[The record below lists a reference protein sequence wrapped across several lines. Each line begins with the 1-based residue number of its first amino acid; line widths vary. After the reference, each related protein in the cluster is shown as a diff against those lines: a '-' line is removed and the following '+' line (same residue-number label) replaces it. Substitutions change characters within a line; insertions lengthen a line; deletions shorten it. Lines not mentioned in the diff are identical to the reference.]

1 MGIQAKL
8 LFVISII
15 LLLIFLAVELVNYQ
29 NTKQTV
35 EENLQE
41 QAEKVRS
48 LLMATRR
55 IYHKQFMD
63 SGLPLTEKT
72 IGFLPAH
79 ALGRISEDYPN
90 WDNSG
95 FRFNNV
101 SDQPRNPDHAADEV
115 ELAAMAYF
123 REHPKEK
130 LLFKPFSQ
138 NGEPFYLYARPI
150 WIEEYCLKCHGKR
163 EQAPETVRKLYDTA
177 WNYQVGELRG
187 LLSIKLPATTL
198 QEKTWYAFR
207 QDLVIQ
213 LFGFLCV
220 FILVMLLVRRN
231 VIQPL
236 TQMAESMQTFA
247 HGDYTQRVTDFKG
260 EFGILSRAFNQMGS
274 QIFEQQE
281 KLRTLNRELEQRVIE
296 RTAEIE
302 RRKEVEKELKEHR
315 DHLEQL
321 VHERT
326 QRLEQQTIELARAKE
341 GAESA
346 SHAKS
351 EFLSNMSHELRTPLN
366 GILGYT
372 QILKRG
378 RGLTTKQIEGLNIIH
393 QSGEHLLTLIN
404 DILDL
409 SKIEARKMD
418 LYPTAFN
425 LPFFLEGIAGIIR
438 MRAQQKD
445 ILFDYETVNILP
457 IGIQADEK
465 RLRQVLI
472 NLLGNAIKFTD
483 QGRVILRSFVVTPP
497 KKEIV
502 YDTHL
507 LYETLRFEVEDSGV
521 GMNPEQ
527 LEQIF
532 LPFEQVGET
541 ERRAAGTG
549 LGLAI
554 SRELVQLMGG
564 ELLVKSE
571 LGQGSTF
578 WFDLTLPIVAETE
591 VQTKSTHERE
601 IMAYKG
607 ERQKILVVDD
617 RVQNR
622 AVLLNLLEPLGFE
635 IVEAENGQVAVA
647 KAQEIQPILIIT
659 DLVMPIMTGFE
670 AVQKIR
676 QIPELAEV
684 FIIAVSASVFD
695 MDQKKSRIAGCDAF
709 LPKPVE
715 ALKLFALMENHLKL
729 DWIYADSTSEMVNQT
744 TETESNGPIVPP
756 EEIELEKLYELA
768 TLGKMRRI
776 REQAIHLENLDEK
789 YIPFAQKLQ
798 SLAKDFEDQQILALI
813 KHYLEGYK

>member
-8 LFVISII
+8 LLVISII
-15 LLLIFLAVELVNYQ
+15 LIFIFLAVEFVNYQ
-29 NTKQTV
+29 TTKQTV

-55 IYHKQFMD
+55 IYHRQFID

-72 IGFLPAH
+72 LGFLPAY
-79 ALGRISEDYPN
+79 ALGKISEDYPN
-90 WDNSG
+90 WDASG
-95 FRFNNV
+95 FLFDNV
-101 SDQPRNPDHAADEV
+101 SDQPRNPDHAADAV
-115 ELAAMAYF
+115 ELAAMDYF

-163 EQAPETVRKLYDTA
+163 EEAPETVRKLYDTA

-187 LLSIKLPATTL
+187 ILSIKLPATTL
-198 QEKTWYAFR
+198 QEKTWLAFR
-207 QDLVIQ
+207 QGLLIQ

-220 FILVMLLVRRN
+220 FMLVMLLVRRN

-247 HGDYTQRVTDFKG
+247 RGDYTQRVTEFKG
-260 EFGILSRAFNQMGS
+260 EFGILSRAFNHMAT

-281 KLRTLNRELEQRVIE
+281 KLRTLNRQLEQRVIE

-302 RRKEVEKELKEHR
+302 RRKQVEIELKQHR
-315 DHLEQL
+315 DHLEHL

-326 QRLEQQTIELARAKE
+326 KRLEQQTIELARAKE
-341 GAESA
+341 DAESA

-372 QILKRG
+372 QILNRG
-378 RGLTTKQIEGLNIIH
+378 RGLTNKQIEGLNIIH

-409 SKIEARKMD
+409 SKIEARKME

-425 LPFFLEGIAGIIR
+425 LSYFLEGIAGIIR

-445 ILFDYETVNILP
+445 ILFDSETVNILHT
-457 IGIQADEK
+457 GVQADEK
-465 RLRQVLI
+465 RVRQVLI

-483 QGRVILRSFVVTPP
+483 KGKVILRTFVVTSPENAP
-497 KKEIV
+497 I
-502 YDTHL
+502 YDNNVL
-507 LYETLRFEVEDSGV
+507 SETLRFEVEDSGV
-521 GMNPEQ
+521 GMSPEQ

-532 LPFEQVGET
+532 LPFEQVGDSQ
-541 ERRAAGTG
+541 RRAAGTG

-564 ELLVKSE
+564 ELFVKSE
-571 LGQGSTF
+571 LGKGSTF
-578 WFDLTLPIVAETE
+578 WFDLSLPIVAAEGI
-591 VQTKSTHERE
+591 QTKSAHERE
-601 IMAYKG
+601 IVGYKG
-607 ERQKILVVDD
+607 EQQKILVVDD
-617 RVQNR
+617 RVENR

-635 IVEAENGQVAVA
+635 IVEAENGEVAVA
-647 KAQEIQPILIIT
+647 KAREIKPILIMT
-659 DLVMPIMTGFE
+659 DLVMPVMTGFE
-670 AVQKIR
+670 AVQEIRKI
-676 QIPELAEV
+676 PDLANV

-695 MDQKKSRIAGCDAF
+695 MDQEKSRIAGCNAF

-715 ALKLFALMENHLKL
+715 ASKLFALLESNLKL
-729 DWIYADSTSEMVNQT
+729 DWFYSESVADSVAETPA
-744 TETESNGPIVPP
+744 TEASGPLVPP
-756 EEIELEKLYELA
+756 HEAELEKLYELA
-768 TLGKMRRI
+768 MMGKMRRI
-776 REQAIHLENLDEK
+776 REQAMQLEKVDEK
-789 YIPFAQKLQ
+789 YIPFAHKLQ
-798 SLAKDFEDQQILALI
+798 TLAKDFEDQQILALI
-813 KHYLEGYK
+813 KHYLEGYE